1 MKKSIIMFKNEHE
14 MVTLIKRVKEKMK
27 SNPTFPNPPAA
38 LAELEKVLPEL
49 EEALVKAKSRDK
61 EWVAI
66 KNNKKAQLLASLE
79 EVADYVIATSKDDRA
94 LILSS
99 GFDANE
105 EQTGSRKPSIES
117 LEVILGI
124 PGQVILHAKNQKGAI
139 AYVHQYATEA
149 PGPNTTWHSE
159 GSTSG
164 DHTFTGLTSDKRY
177 WFQVITIARKGQ
189 KAYSPIVSR
198 SIQ

>member
-1 MKKSIIMFKNEHE
+1 M
-14 MVTLIKRVKEKMK
+14 LILKILVA
-27 SNPTFPNPPAA
+27 N
-38 LAELEKVLPEL
+38 VLPL
-49 EEALVKAKSRDK
+49 KSD
-61 EWVAI
+61 ACTNI
-66 KNNKKAQLLASLE
+66 AGCNKD
-79 EVADYVIATSKDDRA
+79 DYVIAISKDDRA

-105 EQTGSRKPSIES
+105 EQSGSRKPSIES
-117 LEVILGI
+117 LEVELGI
-124 PGQVILHAKNQKGAI
+124 SGQVILHAKNQKGAL
-139 AYVHQYATEA
+139 AYVNQYATEV

-159 GSTSG
+159 GSSTG

-177 WFQVITIARKGQ
+177 WFQVIAIARKGQ